1 MVRGAGA
8 DGGGARKRGER
19 HPASQGVARRWFD
32 RIERD
37 SLKPDAGNLVQ

>member
-1 MVRGAGA
+1 MVHGAGA

-37 SLKPDAGNLVQ
+37 SLKPDAGNIVQ

>member
-1 MVRGAGA
+1 MVRGARA

-19 HPASQGVARRWFD
+19 RPASHGVAGRWFD

-37 SLKPDAGNLVQ
+37 SLERYIGDLGQ